1 MRIVIELD
9 EQDEK
14 DVISKILERTAALAD
29 TAIANYFQTITPKDF
44 SSLLRRAL
52 RTSCDSF
59 FQQYMQYYA
68 EKMAPELL
76 RKLKR
81 DCSNRDFN
89 IDDAERE

>member
-14 DVISKILERTAALAD
+14 DVISKILERAAALAD
-29 TAIANYFQTITPKDF
+29 TAIANYFKTITPKDF

-59 FQQYMQYYA
+59 FQQYMQFYA

-76 RKLKR
+76 RKLDK
-81 DCSNRDFN
+81 DFRN
-89 IDDAERE
+89 KKPLIDNAE